1 MLIGYIIMNNNLNN
15 EEILQARQQNIEMDL
30 KMIERNQKRLEQD
43 RARLIIK
50 LIETRETLLAL
61 SEQDE

>member
-1 MLIGYIIMNNNLNN
+1 
-15 EEILQARQQNIEMDL
+15 LQARQQNIEMDL

>member
-1 MLIGYIIMNNNLNN
+1 M
-15 EEILQARQQNIEMDL
+15 QARQQNIEMDL
-30 KMIERNQKRLEQD
+30 KMIESNQERLEKD

>member
-1 MLIGYIIMNNNLNN
+1 MSSDLNK

-30 KMIERNQKRLEQD
+30 KMIENNQQRLEQD

>member
-1 MLIGYIIMNNNLNN
+1 
-15 EEILQARQQNIEMDL
+15 LQARQQNIEMDL
-30 KMIERNQKRLEQD
+30 KMIENNQQRLEQD

>member
-1 MLIGYIIMNNNLNN
+1 
-15 EEILQARQQNIEMDL
+15 MDL
-30 KMIERNQKRLEQD
+30 KMIENSQERLERD
-43 RARLIIK
+43 RAILIVK

>member
-1 MLIGYIIMNNNLNN
+1 MNNNLSN

-30 KMIERNQKRLEQD
+30 KMIESNQERLEKD

>member
-1 MLIGYIIMNNNLNN
+1 M
-15 EEILQARQQNIEMDL
+15 QARQQNIEMDL
-30 KMIERNQKRLEQD
+30 KMIENSQERLERD
-43 RARLIIK
+43 RAILIVK